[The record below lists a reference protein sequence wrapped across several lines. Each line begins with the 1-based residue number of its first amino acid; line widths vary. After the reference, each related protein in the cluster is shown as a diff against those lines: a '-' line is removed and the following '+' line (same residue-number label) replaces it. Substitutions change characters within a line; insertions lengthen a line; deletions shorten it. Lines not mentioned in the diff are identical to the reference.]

1 MENWKQIDGFKPFY
15 QVSNLGRIRSL
26 ARSTN
31 DNGGL
36 FHRKERI
43 LKYSKS
49 RLGYLLVYLYAENGK
64 KKTIPV
70 HQIVAKAFIPNPEN
84 KPEVDHKDGNK
95 TNNVAD
101 NLRWVTHKENC
112 ANPMTAKKQTV
123 YIEERAKHK
132 KTIAAYTQDGEL
144 VGIWPTITKAA
155 QDTNTCR
162 HSISYAA
169 NGKYKTAN
177 NLIWKYNG

>member
-1 MENWKQIDGFKPFY
+1 MENWKQIDGYKPIY
-15 QVSNLGRIRSL
+15 QVSDQGRIRSL

-43 LKYSKS
+43 LKFSKS
-49 RLGYLLVYLYAENGK
+49 KLGYMLVYLYNENGK

-70 HQIVAKAFIPNPEN
+70 HQIVARAFIPNPEN
-84 KPEVDHKDGNK
+84 KPEVDHKDGDK
-95 TNNVAD
+95 TNNAVD

-112 ANPMTAKKQTV
+112 ANPITARKQKEYIGKK
-123 YIEERAKHK
+123 AKHK
-132 KTIAAYTQDGEL
+132 KTIAAYKLSGEL
-144 VGIWPTITKAA
+144 VGVWPTITIAA
-155 QDTNTCR
+155 KETNTCR

-169 NGKYKTAN
+169 NGKYKSAN

>member
-1 MENWKQIDGFKPFY
+1 MENWKQINGYKPIY

-26 ARSTN
+26 ARATN

-43 LKYSKS
+43 LKYGKS
-49 RLGYLLVYLYAENGK
+49 RGYLLVYLYMENGK

-70 HQIVAKAFIPNPEN
+70 HQIVAKAFLPNPDN
-84 KPEVDHKDGNK
+84 KPEVDHIDGDK
-95 TNNVAD
+95 TNNCVD
-101 NLRWVTHKENC
+101 NLRWVTHQENC
-112 ANPMTAKKQTV
+112 ANPITSKKQKIYV
-123 YIEERAKHK
+123 ERLAKHK
-132 KTIAAYTQDGEL
+132 KAIAAYTCDGKL

-155 QDTNTCR
+155 EETNTCR

-177 NLIWKYNG
+177 NLIWKYYG